1 MRKRE
6 VNYYTQIHLI
16 LFNGINGILYGICV
30 FALFQSVWL
39 LVVSAGIIIIIIF
52 LIFNFI
58 FTVRLVCILCVLWHM
73 DPCGLNQIN
82 K

>member
-1 MRKRE
+1 M
-6 VNYYTQIHLI
+6 
-16 LFNGINGILYGICV
+16 LYGIRVCS
-30 FALFQSVWL
+30 FSVCMVARIL
-39 LVVSAGIIIIIIF
+39 AAIIIIIIF

-58 FTVRLVCILCVLWHM
+58 FTVLLVCILCVLWHM